1 MVGSLGKLYESFENL
16 NDIYMQPNLKRDI
29 LLKPKESADVPN
41 NLGLLTNLESP
52 KTRIYYCSRRHDV
65 PYVSHDHNATC
76 PNCYNKLG
84 YQASYV
90 PTLSTPITKTDGF
103 VKGVVTYIVTDE
115 LEVKPNLTIASIL
128 QLERFN
134 VKCICDLE
142 EKDVEVSMDEFYV
155 CVYGLNPKDIP
166 RSTGYSN
173 KRPRKHYVAD
183 RSGTVCPECNY
194 AMYTPATCVA
204 SPANAKKKRP
214 AVPEG
219 GYVKDVVTYMIMDDL
234 EVKPMSTNSS
244 IAVLNKFM
252 SRMLVP
258 LKRK

>member
-1 MVGSLGKLYESFENL
+1 MTTSNSKTITVKLLVDKRNQKVLFTEAGKDFVDFLFALLSFPVGTVVRLLSTNGMVGSLGKLYESFENL
-16 NDIYMQPNLKRDI
+16 NDMYMQPNLKRDI

-90 PTLSTPITKTDGF
+90 PTVSTPITKTDGF

-115 LEVKPNLTIASIL
+115 LEVKPNFTIASIL

-142 EKDVEVSMDEFYV
+142 EKDVEVSMDEVHDLFL
-155 CVYGLNPKDIP
+155 CVFFHILGIQQFNCISNPVDYI
-166 RSTGYSN
+166 TM
-173 KRPRKHYVAD
+173 HIVA
-183 RSGTVCPECNY
+183 
-194 AMYTPATCVA
+194 
-204 SPANAKKKRP
+204 
-214 AVPEG
+214 
-219 GYVKDVVTYMIMDDL
+219 
-234 EVKPMSTNSS
+234 
-244 IAVLNKFM
+244 
-252 SRMLVP
+252 
-258 LKRK
+258 